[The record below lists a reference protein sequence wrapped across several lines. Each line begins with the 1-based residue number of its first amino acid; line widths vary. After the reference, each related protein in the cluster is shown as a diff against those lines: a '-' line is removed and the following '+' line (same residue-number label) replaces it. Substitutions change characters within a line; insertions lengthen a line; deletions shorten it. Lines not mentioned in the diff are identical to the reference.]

1 MQKGVS
7 GSGASRKGAV
17 TGSTSS
23 TIPPRLDGERKKFPF
38 CYVTKA
44 GIVGLCWAEVKPW
57 RAAGVSFGRFECD
70 ALGKLSSFAR
80 LDGRGRPSLHVG
92 RGA

>member
-1 MQKGVS
+1 
-7 GSGASRKGAV
+7 
-17 TGSTSS
+17 
-23 TIPPRLDGERKKFPF
+23 
-38 CYVTKA
+38 
-44 GIVGLCWAEVKPW
+44 VGLCWAEVKPW